1 MNRESDDIFG
11 YVRQN
16 NLTKLKES
24 LNADNIN
31 SKDEDGFTALHLA
44 ADRGHVEAVKLL
56 IDAGAD
62 LDIKTDD
69 EETALHLGN

>member
-1 MNRESDDIFG
+1 MEK
-11 YVRQN
+11 
-16 NLTKLKES
+16 LTQS
-24 LNADNIN
+24 INANNIN

-44 ADRGHVEAVKLL
+44 ADRGHLEIVKLL

-69 EETALHLGN
+69 EETALHLGMYIL